1 VHPTLLE
8 IGGFSVSSFGLF
20 LLLAFAVGIY
30 NLTRGARRE
39 GLDPNQ
45 ALDAGLYAIIGGI
58 LGARA
63 AHVTANFGQYAAEP
77 ARILQ
82 IWQDGGLVFY
92 GALAGGLAVSVL
104 AAKQWG
110 AARFADLAAPALALG
125 YAVAMI
131 GALLAGLFNG
141 RPIDLPWAVEIDGV
155 LRHPTQI
162 YLLLA
167 AVGTYRV
174 LSAVRQAGPRPG
186 HLFLTFLFLHG
197 FSRFVVEFFLD
208 PEFAPAVVGPLTLA
222 QVVHGTVAVLALLVL
237 VARGGIVPR
246 VTDGEA
252 VQRPDGLD
260 SAREEPRPG

>member
-1 VHPTLLE
+1 MHPTLLE
-8 IGGFSVSSFGLF
+8 IGGFRVSSFGLF

-30 NLTRGARRE
+30 NLTRNARRE
-39 GLDPNQ
+39 GLDPGQ

-63 AHVTANFGQYAAEP
+63 AHVIVNFGQYAAEP

-82 IWQDGGLVFY
+82 IWHDGGLVFY
-92 GALAGGLAVSVL
+92 GALAGGLVVSVF
-104 AAKQWG
+104 AAKRWG

-174 LSAVRQAGPRPG
+174 LSAVRQVGPRPG
-186 HLFLTFLFLHG
+186 QLFLTFLFLHG

-208 PEFAPAVVGPLTLA
+208 PQFAPAVAGPLTLA
-222 QVVHGTVAVLALLVL
+222 QVAHGTVAVLALLL
-237 VARGGIVPR
+237 LMARGGIAPQVAHHEPS
-246 VTDGEA
+246 TPA
-252 VQRPDGLD
+252 HGLD
-260 SAREEPRPG
+260 PAREES